1 MNEKIEKLA
10 LKCEFDIGQIM
21 AEILCPQ
28 DEDLD
33 ILHKEWNKLPKETRH
48 SIVSFLEERQE
59 KFAELIVRE
68 CMDVVI
74 KSHNGKINPKFV
86 VEPLKEHFGIKE

>member
-1 MNEKIEKLA
+1 MNEKIQKLA
-10 LKCEFDIGQIM
+10 FKCEFDIGQIM

-28 DEDLD
+28 NEDLD

-59 KFAELIVRE
+59 KFAELIIRE
-68 CMDVVI
+68 CAIIAWNNESDGEI
-74 KSHNGKINPKFV
+74 YELI
-86 VEPLKEHFGIKE
+86 KEHFGIK